1 MKTIDLSV
9 VIINWNTKELLLN
22 CIRSIQETTHKISYE
37 IIVVDNGSQ
46 DGSQRAVNENFSEVR
61 LIENGK
67 NLGFAR
73 ANNIGIRASC
83 GRYVCLVNS
92 DVVLLEGCLDTML
105 AYMESQPSIG
115 ILGPKLLNGDMS
127 LQPSCKQLPSIWNNL
142 CIAIGLSALFANIK
156 LFNGEH
162 LSFFDHDRI
171 MNVQALSGAFL
182 MVRRSAA
189 EKVGLLD
196 EAFFI
201 YGEEIDWCM
210 RFTKSQY
217 KIVFFSGARAIHFGS
232 GSSSKEPVRF
242 YRELYS
248 SKLRFYKKHFKH
260 HYWKIMIL
268 VHLLR
273 QNLRILKYLIYGRL
287 RATHNI
293 DYSKELRMHREVIHL
308 LWAGLS

>member
-196 EAFFI
+196 EAFLF
-201 YGEEIDWCM
+201 M
-210 RFTKSQY
+210 
-217 KIVFFSGARAIHFGS
+217 A
-232 GSSSKEPVRF
+232 
-242 YRELYS
+242 
-248 SKLRFYKKHFKH
+248 KK
-260 HYWKIMIL
+260 
-268 VHLLR
+268 
-273 QNLRILKYLIYGRL
+273 
-287 RATHNI
+287 
-293 DYSKELRMHREVIHL
+293 
-308 LWAGLS
+308 